1 MNAPIARTRAPLSK
15 AMLVIEYLA
24 EKSIKE
30 VGVRNLARHLN
41 ISPAAA
47 QGLIALMREAGFIE
61 RSDGDNATYVFSR
74 RLLKVA
80 RDIAETSSY
89 AGLAFETLSELAKAS
104 NETAVLGE
112 YDRRSNQLIFTQLVE
127 SHHAV
132 RVVPRMHEWMTID
145 RAASGLAVLAFLP
158 AHEQERILSKATV
171 EIEYRRSPWTKSSEL
186 MAALAAAKRSGY
198 SMTISQ
204 RALGAV
210 GIFSPVFVMG
220 KVIGS
225 IGLDVPEQR
234 FQRSQLPHFGK
245 LVVNAA
251 RALEERISGEVALA
265 ESIEEIPA
273 AAAGGS

>member
-1 MNAPIARTRAPLSK
+1 MNAPIGRTRAPLSK
-15 AMLVIEYLA
+15 AMLAIEYLA
-24 EKSIKE
+24 ERPVKE
-30 VGVRNLARHLN
+30 IGVRNLARHLS

-47 QGLIALMREAGFIE
+47 QGLISLMREAGFIE
-61 RSDGDNATYVFSR
+61 RADGDNATYVFSR
-74 RLLKVA
+74 RFLKVA

-89 AGLAFETLSELAKAS
+89 AGLAFETLSELSKAS

-132 RVVPRMHEWMTID
+132 RVVPRMHEWMTVD

-158 AHEQERILSKATV
+158 NYEQERVLAKARV
-171 EIEYRRSPWTKSSEL
+171 EIEYRRSPWSRESEL
-186 MAALAAAKRSGY
+186 VTALATAKRNGY

-210 GIFSPVFVMG
+210 GIFSPLFVAG

-225 IGLDVPEQR
+225 IGLDIPEQR
-234 FQRSQLPHFGK
+234 FQRSKLPHFGK
-245 LVVNAA
+245 LVVGAA
-251 RALEERISGEVALA
+251 RALEERISGEVARVDGVDELSLA
-265 ESIEEIPA
+265 V
-273 AAAGGS
+273 AGAS